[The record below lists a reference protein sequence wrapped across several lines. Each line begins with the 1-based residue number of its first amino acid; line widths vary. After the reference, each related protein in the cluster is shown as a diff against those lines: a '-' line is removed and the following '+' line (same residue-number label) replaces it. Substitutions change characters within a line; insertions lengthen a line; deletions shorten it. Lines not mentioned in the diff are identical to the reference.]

1 MEMNRKNRWR
11 ILLPLIMGAKAG
23 VIIFFIL
30 GAAKPDKPTRVEEPL
45 TFSAVKIP
53 DSASFAGEPVPLE
66 RFDVRESL
74 DRELLVNCY
83 FHSQTLRF
91 IKLAP
96 RYFAI
101 IEPILK
107 EKGVPEDFKYL
118 AVAESSLDPRAVSP
132 ARAVGFWQFLRGTAR
147 EYGLEVNSEV
157 DERYH
162 VEKATYAACDY
173 FLKAYAK
180 YGNWTMVAAAFNAG
194 MNGIDRQIERQK
206 ADVYYDLLL
215 GPETGRYVFRVVA
228 LKLILE
234 DPASYHFDVSETEK
248 YPSIQTRQVEIN
260 GAVEDFAD
268 FAHEQGINYKL
279 LKDFNPWLRQSYL
292 NNAHGQSYTVKIP
305 VLD

>member
-1 MEMNRKNRWR
+1 MNRKNRWR
-11 ILLPLIMGAKAG
+11 ILLPLIIGAKAG

-30 GAAKPDKPTRVEEPL
+30 GAAKPEEPTRVEEPL
-45 TFSAVKIP
+45 KFRAVKIP

-162 VEKATYAACDY
+162 VEKATDAACDY
-173 FLKAYAK
+173 FLKAYEE

-206 ADVYYDLLL
+206 AEVYYNLLL

-234 DPASYHFDVSETEK
+234 DPAAYHFDVSEAEK

-292 NNAHGQSYTVKIP
+292 NNAHGKSYTVKIP